1 MFEMG
6 VSNTMI
12 ATRGLEE
19 ALVARSG
26 PCPFP
31 PDAWRRFLWY
41 YDESIH
47 LEHAIRHGQIYP
59 NKSDL
64 LYSAFIR
71 FDTQIAA
78 STTWSSKPRD
88 ALRADAC
95 ESRPAKGYYWNNFSQ
110 DWRRSISE
118 VLGIWLSSAWR
129 SSYSLRP
136 GLTRPFRATMWHSE
150 TLCHS
155 AAISMIL
162 IMIL

>member
-1 MFEMG
+1 MFEIG

-26 PCPFP
+26 PCPLP

-64 LYSAFIR
+64 LYFAFIR

-78 STTWSSKPRD
+78 STTRSSKPRD
-88 ALRADAC
+88 ALRQM
-95 ESRPAKGYYWNNFSQ
+95 PAKVAPPKAIIGTIS
-110 DWRRSISE
+110 RRIGDA
-118 VLGIWLSSAWR
+118 VYQKCLVYGCLLHGDLRIR
-129 SSYSLRP
+129 SVP
-136 GLTRPFRATMWHSE
+136 A
-150 TLCHS
+150 
-155 AAISMIL
+155 
-162 IMIL
+162 